1 MNQNS
6 VRTLLQYALFLAAI
20 GVLAELSPAAD
31 ADAPV
36 WELWP
41 YHVQVVV
48 AVGDSPSLP
57 SRLKEELPAL
67 LQARIAAVVGGTW
80 KLEVTA
86 ALADLRQEILDGIEV
101 VTQEVL
107 PATATEFD
115 KVILL
120 AIAADDGGMHI
131 RAREL
136 DVITGLWNAT
146 VTIDSQQADY
156 VPHAAVRAV
165 LTAFAPL
172 GRIETSDGQTATLRM
187 RASGLA
193 PRGGNALL
201 AGEVAFRPVLAPC
214 DAKGGVARGKGE
226 LIDWTY
232 LTAKDASGGIVECRV
247 QTALAGEVIPAYHP
261 LRQRWALGVSRSGG
275 STRLRVVSRESDAAP
290 LEGIEVLAEDKADDA
305 PILIGSSDRRGQVLI
320 PPGPS
325 TVRTIVVRQGDEVLA
340 RLPLVPGLTSEL
352 TLPVS
357 YDRRLIELEAALAQ
371 LADDLIDAAARR
383 AVLAARLA
391 AAEAASHSDDVA
403 TLKQQ
408 LTTAASVETFL
419 SRLDRLQQS
428 VQSASPV
435 SRRRL
440 EPKLTELRKGIERLR

>member
-1 MNQNS
+1 MNAH
-6 VRTLLQYALFLAAI
+6 RTSLNIFAALLAATWC
-20 GVLAELSPAAD
+20 ASASAAD
-31 ADAPV
+31 PPPV

-41 YHVQVVV
+41 YHVQVV
-48 AVGDSPSLP
+48 AAIDDSPLLP
-57 SRLKEELPAL
+57 PRLKEQLPAL
-67 LQARIAAVVGGTW
+67 LHSRIAAIERGTW

-86 ALADLRQEILDGIEV
+86 APADLRQEILAGIDAM
-101 VTQEVL
+101 TQESL
-107 PATATEFD
+107 PATASDLD

-120 AIAADDGGMHI
+120 AVAADDGGVHI

-146 VTIDSQQADY
+146 VTIDSRQADY

-193 PRGGNALL
+193 PHGDRPL
-201 AGEVAFRPVLAPC
+201 AGEAAFRPVLVEC
-214 DAKGGVARGKGE
+214 DAKGAVVRGKGE

-232 LTAKDASGGIVECRV
+232 LTATNASGGIVECRV
-247 QTALAGEVIPAYHP
+247 QTALAGEVIPEYHP
-261 LRQRWALGVSRSGG
+261 LRQRWALGVSRS
-275 STRLRVVSRESDAAP
+275 TAPTKVRLVSRESDAPP
-290 LEGIEVLAEDKADDA
+290 LEGIEVLAEDKAGDR
-305 PILIGSSDRRGQVLI
+305 PIPIGSSDRRGEVLI

-357 YDRRLIELEAALAQ
+357 YDRRLIELEAVLAQ

-391 AAEAASHSDDVA
+391 AAEAAGHSDAVA

-408 LTTAASVETFL
+408 LTAAASVETFL

-428 VQSASPV
+428 VQSASPAT
-435 SRRRL
+435 RRRL
-440 EPKLTELRKGIERLR
+440 EPKLTELRKGIDQLR